1 MSPAQP
7 GPNLLQNIP
16 RWPIDLARDVIIVIV
31 VGTAALGLLI
41 FLLLYLERVRKAGMR
56 TEDEDEGLERAS
68 FGGGLLDRALS
79 GLRGAGRLVGRF
91 GLGRDLLAAI
101 SVQNIY
107 ANLCRIG
114 RQRGRPRLISQPPDA
129 YLPVLAV
136 VFPGEEERLR
146 RITAAYM
153 RVHYGAHPVSGEE
166 LAALREDYRVLAC
179 QAAESETR

>member
-1 MSPAQP
+1 MKDWNA
-7 GPNLLQNIP
+7 P
-16 RWPIDLARDVIIVIV
+16 RSAAACWTARSAVC
-31 VGTAALGLLI
+31 
-41 FLLLYLERVRKAGMR
+41 
-56 TEDEDEGLERAS
+56 
-68 FGGGLLDRALS
+68 
-79 GLRGAGRLVGRF
+79 AGRDGWSGGSGF
-91 GLGRDLLAAI
+91 GRDLLAAI

-166 LAALREDYRVLAC
+166 LAALREDYRVLAR
-179 QAAESETR
+179 QAAESEPR